1 MTGGKQRRRARAA
14 LQRWIWFIRFHLFQ
28 KRSLKQVKIEQ
39 VQGRSLVVVPDVF
52 NPVLFFSSSFLAEVL
67 ESETLCPKGAS
78 ILDLGCGSRVLSVI
92 AIPSGRNR

>member
-1 MTGGKQRRRARAA
+1 MDDWRQTTAPGAGSPAAVDLVHSLPLVSKAEPETGQDRTGAGP
-14 LQRWIWFIRFHLFQ
+14 LT
-28 KRSLKQVKIEQ
+28 
-39 VQGRSLVVVPDVF
+39 
-52 NPVLFFSSSFLAEVL
+52 SFLAEVL